1 MGQRHFSPWKIAPFG
16 DIRDWRM
23 LVPSHQSSEE
33 ARSRYNCLQ
42 IRCFCFRI
50 WFWSFFHFFPAGPV
64 IKKKKNHFS
73 EGNCILSQKFPFYL
87 WNCCCGHHRT
97 RWSLSGAVGP
107 SDPPVWS
114 QNSENEEQDW
124 ENLWKNSP
132 GLAYWK
138 EEMTFCKGNSSGWS
152 FCLTFV
158 FGERIMKN
166 NQPMPWVIWNQGSDQ
181 DKHRV
186 R

>member
-1 MGQRHFSPWKIAPFG
+1 MFLLQ
-16 DIRDWRM
+16 D
-23 LVPSHQSSEE
+23 LVLKLLPLFPSWPSHQ
-33 ARSRYNCLQ
+33 
-42 IRCFCFRI
+42 
-50 WFWSFFHFFPAGPV
+50 
-64 IKKKKNHFS
+64 KKKNHFS

-132 GLAYWK
+132 GLASAYWK
-138 EEMTFCKGNSSGWS
+138 EEMTFCKGNFSADKEFWAIILPHLC
-152 FCLTFV
+152 F
-158 FGERIMKN
+158 FGGRIMKN